1 MRLFHGFIAAA
12 ALALVSASG
21 FALDNQQ
28 PDPELSVGQCIESGG
43 TVEQE
48 PGSAI
53 RACCMDSEVTGIRGC
68 YICNYKWED
77 CVWDPAYS
85 GKTQGTPPVGT
96 LGTVNQDIIT
106 NPQIFEMQPQLHG
119 VTGSQPQTLETDKQT
134 GTAPKIKKKLQVVK
148 PLTLLAPVPLD
159 CSYSPSAGLSS
170 VRVRN
175 STEAVIGKGRQVG
188 WRTAAGDQ
196 GARALP
202 DEFYPGK
209 EMKVG
214 ASQTTA
220 PGCTA
225 WLVPE
230 RPQLLQ

>member
-1 MRLFHGFIAAA
+1 MRLFHVIIAAA

-28 PDPELSVGQCIESGG
+28 ANPELSVGQCIEGGG

-77 CVWDPAYS
+77 CVWDPAYA
-85 GKTQGTPPVGT
+85 GKTP
-96 LGTVNQDIIT
+96 GTVGGTQGVIDQGILM
-106 NPQIFEMQPQLHG
+106 NPQVYEAQPQLHG
-119 VTGSQPQTLETDKQT
+119 VTGTQPQTLETDK
-134 GTAPKIKKKLQVVK
+134 APPKIKKKLQVVK
-148 PLTLLAPVPLD
+148 PLTLLAQVPLD
-159 CSYSPSAGLSS
+159 CSYSPSSAGGT

-175 STEAVIGKGRQVG
+175 SIDTVIAVGRQIG

-196 GARALP
+196 GALALP
-202 DEFYPGK
+202 REFHPGK
-209 EMKVG
+209 EMRIG

-230 RPQLLQ
+230 QPQLLQ